1 MGFHVFKASHG
12 QGGGTRGRS
21 LECVWNASPHQQAT
35 GQSME
40 VPDAFQSFWFIWNG
54 LNMQHGAAWL
64 LMA

>member
-1 MGFHVFKASHG
+1 VAA
-12 QGGGTRGRS
+12 
-21 LECVWNASPHQQAT
+21 VWNAFGMHAGHQQAT